1 MRRKLLV
8 AAQVAFVAAVLWFAG
23 REIVGQ
29 WVRARES
36 GYTFDPDWAPVF
48 LSGVLVLAA
57 YAVLIEGW
65 RRLVSGWGSQLDFL
79 PAARIWFVS
88 NLGRYVPGKVW
99 QIAAMATLA
108 TRENVSP
115 VAATGSALLIN
126 LLNLIAGVGVVALTG
141 ARLLDDVSM
150 IVAAVLSVG
159 GLILLAPRI
168 LPLLARAA
176 HRLTGRPIDVPRVPE
191 RQIWLATVACTV
203 AWLLYGVAF
212 RLLAVGVAPS
222 AQGSVASYIAAF
234 TASYL
239 IGYIVLP
246 APGGLGARELALI
259 EALGRLQLATGG
271 AGALIVVASRLW
283 LTVLEVLPGALYLA
297 LGTGSRRPGNLVP
310 HDRPD

>member
-1 MRRKLLV
+1 MRRKLLL
-8 AAQVAFVAAVLWFAG
+8 AAQIAFVAAVVWFAG
-23 REIVGQ
+23 REIAGQ
-29 WVRARES
+29 WSRARAA
-36 GYTFDPDWAPVF
+36 GYTFDPDWGPVL
-48 LSGVLVLAA
+48 LSGVLVVVA

-65 RRLVSGWGSQLDFL
+65 RRLVSGWGSSLGFA

-88 NLGRYVPGKVW
+88 NLGRYVPGKIW

-108 TRENVSP
+108 REQNVSP

-141 ARLLDDVSM
+141 AQLLDDAGLV
-150 IVAAVLSVG
+150 VAAVLSVG
-159 GLILLAPRI
+159 GLILLAPRL
-168 LPLLARAA
+168 LPLLATAA
-176 HRLTGRPIDVPRVPE
+176 RRVTGRQIDVPRLPE
-191 RQIWLATVACTV
+191 AQIWIATLACTV
-203 AWLLYGVAF
+203 AWMLYGVAF
-212 RLLAVGVAPS
+212 RLLAAGIAPG
-222 AQGSVASYIAAF
+222 AEGSLASYIAAF

-283 LTVLEVLPGALYLA
+283 LTVLEILPGALYLA
-297 LGTGSRRPGNLVP
+297 LGAGSRRSGNLVP